1 MLYTEVDVLPLSATQ
16 STASVAYLLE
26 AAGFKVEAVRW
37 MDAVNALPS
46 TRTARY
52 VVVARK

>member
-1 MLYTEVDVLPLSATQ
+1 VP
-16 STASVAYLLE
+16 YLLE

-37 MDAVNALPS
+37 MDAVNAMPA